1 MSSIKFFVDLI
12 KLMDDSASALGL
24 TELTDTDRQTLV
36 VLWDSCEA
44 GEWTTEINYKSFKA
58 KLASKF
64 NRTISRAQFY
74 KSIKVLEN
82 CGTIRRIGSERSQTY
97 ELLRS

>member
-24 TELTDTDRQTLV
+24 NELSDIDRQTLV

-44 GEWTTEINYKSFKA
+44 GERTTEIDYSAFKA
-58 KLASKF
+58 MLLSKF

-74 KSIKVLEN
+74 KSLKVLEN
-82 CGTIRRIGSERSQTY
+82 HGTIRRIGSERSQTY